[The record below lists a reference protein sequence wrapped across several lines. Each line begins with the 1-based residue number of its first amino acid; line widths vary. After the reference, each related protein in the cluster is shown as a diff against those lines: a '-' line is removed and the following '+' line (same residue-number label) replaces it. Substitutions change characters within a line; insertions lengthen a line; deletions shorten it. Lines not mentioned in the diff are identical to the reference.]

1 MYLTQYLHT
10 AMQQEPDRPLT
21 QHGDRVRTVAESTD
35 RIARLAGALQSLG
48 VASDDRVGMLALNSD
63 RYHEYLYAVPWADA
77 VLAPLNHRW
86 SVPELVHAITE
97 AEIAVLL
104 VDDNFVDAAQRLHE
118 QCPILRTLVFCGEGP
133 CPAGMVDYE
142 QMVSDTAP
150 VEDARRGGSAL
161 FGIFYTG
168 GTTGTPKGVMLSHDS
183 VLLNALGCLAS
194 GEWVSDA
201 GRMLHI
207 APLFH
212 LAEIFVWLTG
222 TIRGATHL
230 FLPAFTPDGVLRG
243 LEEEAITDVL
253 LVPTMLQMMTDH
265 PEAARRNLSGVRH
278 VLYGTSPIS
287 ETLLDRVR
295 QLFPRARFAQAYG
308 MTELAPV
315 ATILRPADHEVPHL
329 RTSAGRAAPHAE
341 VRVVDSHDREVPR
354 GTVGEIIVRGDH
366 MMLGYWKRP
375 EDSEHALRGGWMH
388 TGDAGY
394 MDEHGYVFVVDRLK
408 DMIVSG
414 GENVYSAEVEAVLAK
429 HPGVAACAVIGVPD
443 QRWGERVHAVVV
455 PRPGH
460 EPTTEELRTHC
471 LEHIAAYKAPR
482 STELIA
488 EMPLAGTGKILKR
501 KLREPYWS
509 AGSRQVG

>member
-10 AMQQEPDRPLT
+10 AMQQEPERPFT
-21 QHGDRVRTVAESTD
+21 QYGDRVRTVAESTD
-35 RIARLAGALQSLG
+35 RIARLAGAFQGLG
-48 VASDDRVGMLALNSD
+48 VASGDRVGMLALNSD

-86 SVPELVHAITE
+86 SVPELIHAISE
-97 AEIAVLL
+97 AEIAILL
-104 VDDNFVDAAQRLHE
+104 VDDDFVDTAQQLHKK
-118 QCPILRTLVFCGEGP
+118 CPSLRTVVFCGQRP
-133 CPAGMVDYE
+133 CPAGMLDYE
-142 QMVSDTAP
+142 QLVSEATP
-150 VEDARRGGSAL
+150 VEDARRGGSEM

-183 VLLNALGCLAS
+183 LLLNALGCLAS
-194 GEWVSDA
+194 GEWVSES

-212 LAEIFVWLTG
+212 LAEIFAWLTG
-222 TIRGATHL
+222 TIRGTTHL
-230 FLPAFTPDGVLRG
+230 FLPTFTPDGVLRE

-265 PEAARRNLSGVRH
+265 PEAAHRDLSGVRH
-278 VLYGTSPIS
+278 VIYGTSPIS
-287 ETLLDRVR
+287 EALLGRIR
-295 QLFPRARFAQAYG
+295 QLFPHAHFAQAYG

-315 ATILRPADHEVPHL
+315 ATILRPADHEVPYL
-329 RTSAGRAAPHAE
+329 RVSAGRAAPHAE
-341 VRVVDSHDREVPR
+341 VRVVDSHDHEVPR

-375 EDSEHALRGGWMH
+375 EESKHALRGGWMH

-394 MDEHGYVFVVDRLK
+394 MDEHGYVFVVDRIK

-414 GENVYSAEVEAVLAK
+414 GENIYSVEVEAALAK

-443 QRWGERVHAVVV
+443 EQWGEQVHAVIV

-460 EPTTEELRTHC
+460 EPTTEDLRAHC
-471 LEHIAAYKAPR
+471 LDHIAAYKAPR
-482 STELIA
+482 STELIT
-488 EMPLAGTGKILKR
+488 EMPLASTGKILKR
-501 KLREPYWS
+501 ELRKRHWPAED
-509 AGSRQVG
+509 RQIG